1 MKVTANV
8 YVIRNGATVFLRAG
22 DTVPDGVVVSNPD
35 AVEADAEILP
45 APAPEPEPVK
55 DEAPAAPAPKPRTR
69 AKKASADSE

>member
-22 DTVPDGVVVSNPD
+22 DTVPDGVEVTNPD
-35 AVEADAEILP
+35 AVEADAAILP
-45 APAPEPEPVK
+45 APPAEKPEDK
-55 DEAPAAPAPKPRTR
+55 QEAPAPAPKPRTR